1 MASLKVLKVFL
12 HELFTSERSP
22 RIPEPD
28 LVMDRPEQ
36 VAAYS
41 LAGAEGGTMAPVYL
55 FHTAQ
60 ISHVIRP
67 GDSVVDLACG
77 SANQLA
83 QVARLNPDC
92 QFLGLDL
99 SPRMLD
105 RARELVTAQG
115 LTNCKFKRADISD
128 LSFLDDGCADA
139 VTSTLAFH
147 HLPNTKLL
155 QASFKEAARILKP
168 GGGVYLADL
177 GHLRAD
183 SSIDYFGNQYADRQ
197 PEIFTEDYL
206 NSLRA
211 AFSMEDFRQAAQAF
225 GGRVSVLSTF
235 MVPYMMVVKSAD
247 RRLRDR
253 QLSMSLCALRQSMPA
268 YHRTDLQDLMLFF
281 RAGGLP
287 TPYFR

>member
-1 MASLKVLKVFL
+1 MANLKVLKVFL

-41 LAGAEGGTMAPVYL
+41 QAGAEGGTMAPVYL
-55 FHTAQ
+55 FHTAH

-67 GDSVVDLACG
+67 GDFVVDLACG
-77 SANQLA
+77 SANQLV
-83 QVARLNPDC
+83 QVARLNPESH
-92 QFLGLDL
+92 FLGLDL
-99 SPRMLD
+99 SPRMLE
-105 RARELVTAQG
+105 RARELVATQG
-115 LTNCKFKRADISD
+115 LRNCEFKLADISN
-128 LSFLDDGCADA
+128 LGFLANRSVDA

-147 HLPNTKLL
+147 HLPSVELL
-155 QASFKEAARILKP
+155 QASFREAARILKP
-168 GGGVYLADL
+168 GGGVYFADL

-183 SSIDYFGNQYADRQ
+183 SSINYFGHQYADRQ

-211 AFSMEDFRQAAQAF
+211 AFSMEDFRRAAEAF
-225 GGRVSVLSTF
+225 DEQVSVLSTF
-235 MVPYMMVVKSAD
+235 MVPYMMVVKSVD
-247 RRLRDR
+247 RRPGDR
-253 QLSMSLCALRQSMPA
+253 QLSGALCGLRESMPA
-268 YHRTDLQDLMLFF
+268 YHQTDLQDLMLFF

-287 TPYFR
+287 TTYFK